1 MPERDM
7 GGGQKMMVGDKY
19 ILSGASQLGVT
30 REGKEVKIPPLSV
43 IEKIRDN
50 FADKLKFRNMFV
62 LCKTGQ
68 EIDISQSIIERYFIP
83 YTKDGG

>member
-1 MPERDM
+1 
-7 GGGQKMMVGDKY
+7 MMVGDKY

-30 REGKEVKIPPLSV
+30 REGKEVKIPPLYV

>member
-1 MPERDM
+1 
-7 GGGQKMMVGDKY
+7 MMVGDKY

-50 FADKLKFRNMFV
+50 FADKLKFR
-62 LCKTGQ
+62 
-68 EIDISQSIIERYFIP
+68 IISGNPRQFNYRDESANCAYLHS
-83 YTKDGG
+83 